1 MPISSSLS
9 PDFQVRSLSV
19 HYPDCAQPVF
29 SELSFELHKGESLGI
44 HGANAAGKSSLIHA
58 LCGVIPHYISAARS
72 GEICYKERSLMDM
85 PLSEIYRI
93 MAVSLSD
100 TKSQFMFPTVE
111 YELAFALENM
121 AIPAPIIRQRID
133 AATARFGISALIDK
147 APLQL
152 SGGEQKL
159 VVLAMCDAMDSPIL
173 LLDEPERGL
182 SPSSLQLLQNWLL
195 ELKEQ
200 GRMVIM
206 ATHNSTLLAGCDRR
220 MRIGH

>member
-1 MPISSSLS
+1 
-9 PDFQVRSLSV
+9 
-19 HYPDCAQPVF
+19 
-29 SELSFELHKGESLGI
+29 
-44 HGANAAGKSSLIHA
+44 
-58 LCGVIPHYISAARS
+58 
-72 GEICYKERSLMDM
+72 MDM

-133 AATARFGISALIDK
+133 AATARFGIAALINK